1 VVQEPSPSQTVWDN
15 SNTLATESVL
25 RDSPEIHHFGSPVP
39 QSTSTL
45 SIHSE
50 ASVSSFTQ
58 DQRIPYRPRVPTR
71 KLTGSSLYSIPPS
84 PPPLPPRRST
94 AENSGNLVF
103 PQPEPFQHVPP
114 QPNPRL
120 PERMLPSDDLE
131 AETPTQRRMPGGL
144 DPISRT
150 YSQQQKVLDE
160 SDLSPAEKRRILF
173 ASRIEA
179 ARDIIPNHIIL
190 RIFKDPSE
198 CVESFSI
205 LDAMK
210 KG

>member
-1 VVQEPSPSQTVWDN
+1 M
-15 SNTLATESVL
+15 LATESVP
-25 RDSPEIHHFGSPVP
+25 RDSPEIGHFGSPVP
-39 QSTSTL
+39 QSASIL
-45 SIHSE
+45 SIQSE
-50 ASVSSFTQ
+50 ASISSFTQ

-71 KLTGSSLYSIPPS
+71 KSTGSSLHSIPPS
-84 PPPLPPRRST
+84 PPPLPPRRLT
-94 AENSGNLVF
+94 AENSGNLAF

-114 QPNPRL
+114 QANVRL
-120 PERMLPSDDLE
+120 PERMPQSDDLQP
-131 AETPTQRRMPGGL
+131 ETPTRRRMPGGL

-150 YSQQQKVLDE
+150 YSQQQKLLDD
-160 SDLSPAEKRRILF
+160 SDLSPAEKRKILF

-198 CVESFSI
+198 CVEAFSI